1 MFSWITGPRITDGME
16 DIQSDPAYDT
26 TFVEPPDT
34 PAHQFAMKAF
44 KQAIFG
50 TPAPETAKSSKKFEK
65 KTRPDAANAEGT
77 RLSMPKDSTPNASPS
92 KKPNGILMTPRTAS
106 KEKKT
111 VSFGAHVKDN
121 EGKKIGRSGIPN
133 DCPGKFPSP
142 WTPGTELRAEPAS
155 DSKPRTKLTAALYDA
170 RTTSQPRSGQKPK
183 SRDDSD
189 ITLDLGAP
197 RSESGKYW
205 KDQYESYAERSETQ
219 MRQLVKKQQVAKNYA
234 KKKDGEAMEAA
245 TRLAEER
252 RRSKNRERETERQN
266 KDLQERLRKT
276 MAENFAHS
284 AEIAALKSRIDT
296 LEKSLVLPS
305 SEARDSKL
313 PFSIFEDAN
322 KGSSP
327 FPLAQERLHSNRAG
341 DAMEPPSIL
350 LGKPVTSRELPENKE
365 NSPPKAQRSR
375 RQTLTD
381 TASRPISARSARP
394 TLGGGGSTDISYLST
409 KAPQPAAPIAAP
421 TAAAIKPPLSPR
433 KLSPSKENVTPKS
446 SAPAPIFSSPL
457 PQGSP
462 DPWLAADADSPPAP
476 MNRMSLD
483 LPIFGIDNSRP
494 TKPKHTVHTVRNRAS
509 RTGIRATKVEVR
521 KAESAKK
528 SRASTNQSSPA
539 NDFGTIT
546 REDLL
551 VQKETIPVH
560 TVKKEEP
567 QVMVVDSKLGD
578 LKPFSGTSD
587 GLSVAQDKGKA
598 PISMDRKEQAKRRLL
613 ERKQKRIGS
622 STVLQ

>member
-1 MFSWITGPRITDGME
+1 
-16 DIQSDPAYDT
+16 
-26 TFVEPPDT
+26 
-34 PAHQFAMKAF
+34 MKAF

-50 TPAPETAKSSKKFEK
+50 TPAPPDGKASKKPDK
-65 KTRPDAANAEGT
+65 KTKLDAVNAEGT
-77 RLSMPKDSTPNASPS
+77 KLPIPRDTTPTTSPS

-121 EGKKIGRSGIPN
+121 EGKKTSRSGIPN

-142 WTPGTELRAEPAS
+142 WTPGTELKVEPAS
-155 DSKPRTKLTAALYDA
+155 DSKLRTKLTEALYDA

-205 KDQYESYAERSETQ
+205 KEQYESYAEKSETQ

-252 RRSKNRERETERQN
+252 RRSRNRERETERQN

-305 SEARDSKL
+305 SEVRDSKV
-313 PFSIFEDAN
+313 PFSIFEDAI
-322 KGSSP
+322 KDSSA
-327 FPLAQERLHSNRAG
+327 FSLAQ
-341 DAMEPPSIL
+341 EPPSIL
-350 LGKPVTSRELPENKE
+350 LGKPVTLHEGKE
-365 NSPPKAQRSR
+365 NSPPKARRSR
-375 RQTLTD
+375 LETLPN
-381 TASRPISARSARP
+381 SMPRPTSARSAKP
-394 TLGGGGSTDISYLST
+394 TVGGGGDGSMEISYLST
-409 KAPQPAAPIAAP
+409 KAPQPEPIAASTP
-421 TAAAIKPPLSPR
+421 AAPLSPR
-433 KLSPSKENVTPKS
+433 KLSPSKENVPPKS
-446 SAPAPIFSSPL
+446 SVPAPVFSSPL

-462 DPWLAADADSPPAP
+462 DPWLVADTDSPPQP
-476 MNRMSLD
+476 MDRMSLN
-483 LPIFGIDNSRP
+483 LPIFGVDNSRP
-494 TKPKHTVHTVRNRAS
+494 VKPKHTIRNRAS
-509 RTGIRATKVEVR
+509 RTNIRTTKAEVR
-521 KAESAKK
+521 KSETSK
-528 SRASTNQSSPA
+528 RASAARASVAYASPA
-539 NDFGTIT
+539 EDFAVIT
-546 REDLL
+546 KEDLL
-551 VQKETIPVH
+551 VQKDTIPVH
-560 TVKKEEP
+560 TVKSEAPKL
-567 QVMVVDSKLGD
+567 VVVDSKLGEP
-578 LKPFSGTSD
+578 KPVSGSSD
-587 GLSVAQDKGKA
+587 SSSMVRDKGKA
-598 PISMDRKEQAKRRLL
+598 PIPMDRKEQAKRRLL
-613 ERKQKRIGS
+613 ERKQRRIGS